1 MKKKIAALL
10 VSTAVCASMIAGC
23 GSSSSSNSV
32 SNSTSTISESTARS
46 SSSSQ
51 ISSSSTSSE
60 STADTV
66 LADGTY
72 TVKFTTDSSMFHIN
86 DEYNDEATLT
96 VNDGKMSVHITLVS
110 KNIVN
115 LFLGTA
121 ADAQKDG
128 AELIQPTTDTVE
140 YSDGSD
146 PDEVYGFDV
155 PVKALDQE
163 FDLALIGTQGVWYD
177 HKVSVSQPI

>member
-1 MKKKIAALL
+1 MTRQL
-10 VSTAVCASMIAGC
+10 
-23 GSSSSSNSV
+23 
-32 SNSTSTISESTARS
+32 
-46 SSSSQ
+46 
-51 ISSSSTSSE
+51 
-60 STADTV
+60 
-66 LADGTY
+66 
-72 TVKFTTDSSMFHIN
+72 F
-86 DEYNDEATLT
+86 T